1 MKMSKRSRGR
11 WVLLTGL
18 LFFLAVP
25 KSFAVEGKL
34 EELISRELAKT
45 CELEVVWQNELP
57 MGKAEALERLFV
69 IGNRVY
75 ALSSSNY
82 MVSLDRE
89 TGKVVFSIQVAR
101 AGLPAIGFE
110 LCNDELFSVIGN
122 RIVEINPESGAERSV
137 KGLKVGVICPAVRNS
152 TYFYVAGADKRVHA
166 FRAEDKVQ
174 VFEAAAQNASGI
186 TSVLADERF
195 VIFTTDAGNVISIR
209 PDKAELL
216 WQFDA
221 RGGIVAPIVKDGDS
235 LFVASGD
242 TNIYKLDIVTGR
254 FDWKYQ
260 AQEVLTR
267 GPQVTGEIVYQSVDN
282 KGLTAIDKKSGK
294 ALWHLA
300 EGVDL
305 LAQGGKRTYVIT
317 NSGELAV
324 MDNQKAKRVC
334 TINLAGVSRYA
345 TNVADSKI
353 YIADKSGRVACLQP
367 VQ

>member
-1 MKMSKRSRGR
+1 MSKRSRGR
-11 WVLLTGL
+11 QVLLTGL

-57 MGKAEALERLFV
+57 MGKAEALERLFI

-89 TGKVVFSIQVAR
+89 TGKAAFSVQVAR
-101 AGLPAIGFE
+101 AGLPAIGLE
-110 LCNDELFSVIGN
+110 LYNDELFSVIGN
-122 RIVEINPESGAERSV
+122 KIVEINPESGAERSV
-137 KGLKVGVICPAVRNS
+137 KRLKIGVICPAVRNS

-166 FRAEDKVQ
+166 LRAEDKVQ

-195 VIFTTDAGNVISIR
+195 VIFTTDAGNVISIQ
-209 PDKAELL
+209 PDRAELL

-260 AQEVLTR
+260 AQAALTR

-324 MDNQKAKRVC
+324 MDNQKAKQVC
-334 TINLAGVSRYA
+334 SINLAGVSRYA

-353 YIADKSGRVACLQP
+353 YIADKSGRVACLKPIQ
-367 VQ
+367 